1 MTLALPESSPVRDL
15 PWIITIGP
23 LDDDG
28 WEPVVVGPYERGH
41 ALALAESVVAD
52 DELMAV
58 VEPLLPLPSVD
69 AIRDEVATARA
80 AAEHDPAYPD
90 DDEPDDDPANDDPAL
105 DRGLL
110 PPAAPP
116 TEQEVRAGFARI
128 AATLARPPGP

>member
-1 MTLALPESSPVRDL
+1 MTLALPDESPVLDL

-23 LDDDG
+23 LSEDDD
-28 WEPVVVGPYERGH
+28 WEPVVVGPYERVH

-58 VEPLLPLPSVD
+58 VEPLLPLASAQ
-69 AIRDEVATARA
+69 AIRDEVATART
-80 AAEHDPAYPD
+80 AAEQDPEDLD
-90 DDEPDDDPANDDPAL
+90 DDGVEDDEEPD
-105 DRGLL
+105 RTSR

-128 AATLARPPGP
+128 AAGLTGRG